1 VPARPPARAPPRQT
15 SPTASNLSHAPA
27 RPRPALTPRPHAPPS
42 AFAASAAAPARA
54 VTVTELVGA
63 LCPDIAGAVTDP
75 KGNLK
80 TLYAALGALGDVD
93 IGEVPASA
101 VILAP
106 TDDAF
111 AAALESLGMTAEELL
126 ADTDL
131 LGKIVSAPGARCP
144 AAAARPPLI
153 PAPARS
159 PSPPNPADPRS
170 P

>member
-1 VPARPPARAPPRQT
+1 M
-15 SPTASNLSHAPA
+15 
-27 RPRPALTPRPHAPPS
+27 
-42 AFAASAAAPARA
+42 
-54 VTVTELVGA
+54 TVTELVGA

-93 IGEVPASA
+93 IGDVPASA

-131 LGKIVSAPGARCP
+131 LGKIVSARGAR
-144 AAAARPPLI
+144 RPLQRPGRL
-153 PAPARS
+153 
-159 PSPPNPADPRS
+159 
-170 P
+170 

>member
-1 VPARPPARAPPRQT
+1 M
-15 SPTASNLSHAPA
+15 
-27 RPRPALTPRPHAPPS
+27 
-42 AFAASAAAPARA
+42 
-54 VTVTELVGA
+54 TVTELVGA

-93 IGEVPASA
+93 IGDVPASA

-111 AAALESLGMTAEELL
+111 AAALESLGLTAEELL

-131 LGKIVSAPGARCP
+131 LGMIVSARGAR
-144 AAAARPPLI
+144 RPPQRPGRLKI
-153 PAPARS
+153 WLEFDHPADI
-159 PSPPNPADPRS
+159 SPPNPADPHS